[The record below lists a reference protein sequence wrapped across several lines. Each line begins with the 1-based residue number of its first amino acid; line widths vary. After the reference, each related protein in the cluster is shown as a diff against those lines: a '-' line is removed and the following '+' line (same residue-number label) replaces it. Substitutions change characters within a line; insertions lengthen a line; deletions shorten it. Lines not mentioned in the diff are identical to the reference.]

1 MQFQFYASNFK
12 ITDEQ
17 KIYAEEKVRH
27 VTKNAPRV
35 EDESTVVKVDFRKTK
50 LASDDQRFACE
61 VTLFVPGAV
70 VRAECKAPTAEAAI
84 DMAEEKLRRQI
95 ERYKGKMHRRGH
107 KGEWIPT
114 STLEAIEAEQS
125 EVEHPKIIKRKR
137 YESTR
142 GPITEEEAIEQME
155 LLGHDFFL
163 FENADTK
170 RFSVIYRRYHEGYG
184 VIEPLGEGEK
194 KEDYDS

>member
-17 KIYAEEKVRH
+17 KNYAEEKVRN
-27 VTKNAPRV
+27 VTKNASRA
-35 EDESTVVKVDFRKTK
+35 EDDSTVVKIDFKRTK
-50 LASDDQRFACE
+50 MPSDEQRFGCE
-61 VTLFVPGAV
+61 ITLFVPGAV
-70 VRAECKAPTAEAAI
+70 VRAECTAATVEAAI

-114 STLEAIEAEQS
+114 STLEAIEDEHTAE
-125 EVEHPKIIKRKR
+125 ERPVVVKRKR

-142 GPITEEEAIEQME
+142 APMTEEEAIEQME
-155 LLGHDFFL
+155 LLGHQFFL
-163 FENADTK
+163 FENADTN
-170 RFSVIYRRYHEGYG
+170 RFSVVYRRYQEGYG
-184 VIEPLGEGEK
+184 IIEPLAKGEE